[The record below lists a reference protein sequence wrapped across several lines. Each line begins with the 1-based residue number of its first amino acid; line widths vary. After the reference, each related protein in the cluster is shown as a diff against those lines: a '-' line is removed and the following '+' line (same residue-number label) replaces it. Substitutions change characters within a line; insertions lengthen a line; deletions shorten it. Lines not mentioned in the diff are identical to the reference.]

1 MADSVL
7 RNTNGQF
14 TSEKALKDG
23 RVCGKRQPDAVIEAR
38 RQRLYSKQL
47 TGKTTRQLVHEH
59 SSREGIGID
68 TAWSDWK
75 QVKKWNDEDWE
86 QDREKMVSRLQGM
99 RMRLFDQAVRKGQ
112 LQTAAQILDSLG
124 KVLGESVENINL
136 NTPQLSIQVEP
147 KKTVDIS
154 VVL

>member
-14 TSEKALKDG
+14 TSERALQDG

-59 SSREGIGID
+59 SSREGIVID

-147 KKTVDIS
+147 KKNS
-154 VVL
+154 

>member
-14 TSEKALKDG
+14 TSERALKDG

-86 QDREKMVSRLQGM
+86 QDRAKMVSRLQGM

-147 KKTVDIS
+147 KKNS
-154 VVL
+154 

>member
-14 TSEKALKDG
+14 TSERALQDG

-112 LQTAAQILDSLG
+112 LQPAAQILDSLG

-147 KKTVDIS
+147 KKNS
-154 VVL
+154 

>member
-14 TSEKALKDG
+14 TSERALKDG

-75 QVKKWNDEDWE
+75 KVKQWNDEDWE

-136 NTPQLSIQVEP
+136 NAPQLLIQVED
-147 KKTVDIS
+147 KKK
-154 VVL
+154 

>member
-14 TSEKALKDG
+14 TSERALKDG

-38 RQRLYSKQL
+38 RQRLDSKQL

-147 KKTVDIS
+147 KKNS
-154 VVL
+154 

>member
-14 TSEKALKDG
+14 TSERALQDG

-75 QVKKWNDEDWE
+75 QVKKWNDDDWD
-86 QDREKMVSRLQGM
+86 QDREKMISRLQGM

-136 NTPQLSIQVEP
+136 TTPQLSIQVEP
-147 KKTVDIS
+147 KKNS
-154 VVL
+154 

>member
-14 TSEKALKDG
+14 TSERALKDG

-124 KVLGESVENINL
+124 KVLGVSVENINL

-147 KKTVDIS
+147 KKNS
-154 VVL
+154 

>member
-14 TSEKALKDG
+14 TSERALQDG

-99 RMRLFDQAVRKGQ
+99 RMRLFDKAVRKGQ

-147 KKTVDIS
+147 KKNS
-154 VVL
+154 

>member
-14 TSEKALKDG
+14 TSERALKDG

-99 RMRLFDQAVRKGQ
+99 RMRLFEQAVRKGQ

-124 KVLGESVENINL
+124 KVVGESVENINL
-136 NTPQLSIQVEP
+136 NTPQLSISVEP
-147 KKTVDIS
+147 KKNS
-154 VVL
+154 

>member
-14 TSEKALKDG
+14 TSERALQDG

-99 RMRLFDQAVRKGQ
+99 RMRLFNKAMKRGQ

-124 KVLGESVENINL
+124 KVRGESEETINL
-136 NTPQLSIQVEP
+136 NTPTLSISVEG
-147 KKTVDIS
+147 KKK
-154 VVL
+154 

>member
-14 TSEKALKDG
+14 TSERALQDG

-86 QDREKMVSRLQGM
+86 QDREKMISRLQGM

-136 NTPQLSIQVEP
+136 TTPQLSIQVEP
-147 KKTVDIS
+147 NKNS
-154 VVL
+154 

>member
-14 TSEKALKDG
+14 TSERALQDG

-38 RQRLYSKQL
+38 RQKLYSRQL
-47 TGKTTRQLVHEH
+47 TGKTTRQLVLEH
-59 SSREGIGID
+59 ASREQIGID

-86 QDREKMVSRLQGM
+86 KDREKMISRVQGM
-99 RMRLFDQAVRKGQ
+99 RMRLFEQAVRKGQ

-124 KVLGESVENINL
+124 RVLGESVENINI
-136 NTPQLSIQVEP
+136 NAPQLSIQVEE
-147 KKTVDIS
+147 KKK
-154 VVL
+154 

>member
-14 TSEKALKDG
+14 TSERALKDG

-86 QDREKMVSRLQGM
+86 QDREKMVSRLQGR

-147 KKTVDIS
+147 KKNS
-154 VVL
+154 

>member
-7 RNTNGQF
+7 RNSNGQF
-14 TSEKALKDG
+14 TSERARKDG

-38 RQRLYSKQL
+38 RKRLYSKQL

-147 KKTVDIS
+147 KKNS
-154 VVL
+154 

>member
-14 TSEKALKDG
+14 TSERALKDG

-99 RMRLFDQAVRKGQ
+99 RMRVFDQAVRKGQ

-147 KKTVDIS
+147 KKNS
-154 VVL
+154 

>member
-7 RNTNGQF
+7 SNTNGQF
-14 TSEKALKDG
+14 TSERALKDG

-112 LQTAAQILDSLG
+112 LQTAAQILDSLC

-147 KKTVDIS
+147 KKNS
-154 VVL
+154 

>member
-14 TSEKALKDG
+14 TSERALQDG

-136 NTPQLSIQVEP
+136 TTPQLSIQVEP
-147 KKTVDIS
+147 KKNS
-154 VVL
+154 

>member
-14 TSEKALKDG
+14 TSEQALKDG

-59 SSREGIGID
+59 SSREGNGID

-136 NTPQLSIQVEP
+136 TTPQLSLQVEP
-147 KKTVDIS
+147 KKNT
-154 VVL
+154 

>member
-14 TSEKALKDG
+14 TSERALQDG

-38 RQRLYSKQL
+38 RQKLYSRQL
-47 TGKTTRQLVHEH
+47 TGKTTRQLVLEH
-59 SSREGIGID
+59 ASREQIGID

-75 QVKKWNDEDWE
+75 KVKEWNDEDWE
-86 QDREKMVSRLQGM
+86 KDREKMISRVQGM
-99 RMRLFDQAVRKGQ
+99 RMRLFEQAVRKGQ

-124 KVLGESVENINL
+124 RVLAESVENINI
-136 NTPQLSIQVEP
+136 NAPQLSIQVEP
-147 KKTVDIS
+147 KKNS
-154 VVL
+154 

>member
-7 RNTNGQF
+7 RNTNGHF
-14 TSEKALKDG
+14 TSKRALQDG

-59 SSREGIGID
+59 SAREGIGID

-75 QVKKWNDEDWE
+75 QVKKWNDEDW
-86 QDREKMVSRLQGM
+86 
-99 RMRLFDQAVRKGQ
+99 
-112 LQTAAQILDSLG
+112 
-124 KVLGESVENINL
+124 
-136 NTPQLSIQVEP
+136 
-147 KKTVDIS
+147 
-154 VVL
+154 